1 MASDKKSTSIV
12 TWGIIALIIIAM
24 LPRSGSHAEY
34 NTTQQPTAKNVKTYT
49 KAELQQMVVD
59 AEKRKQVA
67 KEQAAVEAEIETK
80 KQKLLEYFRS
90 GKEPEA
96 QNVMWV
102 DADWFYVAVW
112 NEGGGKQGYAE
123 YVCSIANKMGL
134 NKINVK
140 ITDFGQALRSG
151 NVETIATESCK

>member
-1 MASDKKSTSIV
+1 MTNNKKKTNIAIWAV
-12 TWGIIALIIIAM
+12 LALIATAVITM
-24 LPRSGSHAEY
+24 PDT
-34 NTTQQPTAKNVKTYT
+34 NTETNSTQRPAAQKPADVQTT
-49 KAELQQMVVD
+49 
-59 AEKRKQVA
+59 
-67 KEQAAVEAEIETK
+67 KEQAEKDADMEAK

-123 YVCSIANKMGL
+123 YVCSIASKMGL